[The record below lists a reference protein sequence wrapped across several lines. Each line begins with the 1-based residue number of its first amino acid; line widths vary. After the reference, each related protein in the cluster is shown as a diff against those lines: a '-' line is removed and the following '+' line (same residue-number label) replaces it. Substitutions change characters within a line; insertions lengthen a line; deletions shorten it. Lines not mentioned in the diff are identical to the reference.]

1 MSTNSIKA
9 ASPYAL
15 PLPLP
20 TSIKQP
26 IRTQDVVSDLH
37 ALRPDWLLHASGN
50 DDVNGDAW
58 CNTALIT

>member
-37 ALRPDWLLHASGN
+37 ALRPDWLIDASGN
-50 DDVNGDAW
+50 GSFNGNA
-58 CNTALIT
+58 NP